1 MLNNLTKPWWWW
13 AIAFL
18 LILGIFFRFVN
29 LDNKVYWH
37 DEVYTSMRVS
47 GYGGYEVGQQVFNA
61 GIIGIEDL
69 QTYQRLS
76 PDRGFQDTLNAL
88 IEHPEHPPLYYLL
101 LRGWMQ
107 LFGSS
112 ITAVRSLSAVIS
124 LLAFPCLYWLC
135 WELFQTPFVGW
146 MAIALF
152 SVSPFHVLY
161 AQEARQ
167 YSLWTVTILLSSA
180 ALLQALR
187 LATPNSWRIYAA
199 TLVLGF
205 YTILFFP
212 VVTLSQGIYVIL
224 TETFRRS
231 QIVKAYLQALLIGV
245 LAFTPWLLLLVTNWW
260 IVSLVTSWT
269 SYPRTL
275 SALVQYWGLHL
286 NRLFI
291 DFGWNISYPD
301 NAFILSLL
309 AWLVISA
316 IYVLCRTS
324 PPRVWLFVILLSFLM
339 AIALILPDLL
349 FGGQRSVS
357 TRYFLPCYLGIQIAV
372 AYLFYHKLTHVNSWK
387 RKIWQAIALFLI
399 TLSVIS
405 CTLISQADTWWNKVV
420 GYHNHRVASAIN
432 QSPRSL
438 VITSSSYPNLG
449 NLISLSYFLNSD
461 VKFQMVIDPNI
472 PQIPSDFNNVFL
484 YYPSPTLV
492 QGIEKEYGAKIEPL
506 DANIP
511 LLKVEINE

>member
-1 MLNNLTKPWWWW
+1 MLSNLPKSWWRW

-18 LILGIFFRFVN
+18 LILGIFFRCVN

-61 GIIGIEDL
+61 GIIGVEDL

-76 PDRGFQDTLNAL
+76 PERGFQDTLNAL

-135 WELFQTPFVGW
+135 WELFGTPFVGW
-146 MAIALF
+146 MAIAFF

-187 LATPNSWRIYAA
+187 LATANSWRIYTASLA
-199 TLVLGF
+199 LGF

-212 VVTLSQGIYVIL
+212 IVAFSQGIYVIL
-224 TETFRRS
+224 TEGFRRR
-231 QIVKAYLQALLIGV
+231 QLVKAYLRSLLIGV
-245 LAFTPWLLLLVTNWW
+245 LTFSPWLLLVVTNWW

-269 SYPRTL
+269 NHPRPL
-275 SALVQYWGLHL
+275 SFLIRVWGFHL
-286 NRLFI
+286 SRIFI
-291 DFGWNISYPD
+291 DFGLGISHPYHSWLPPI
-301 NAFILSLL
+301 FLI
-309 AWLVISA
+309 LVIYA
-316 IYVLCRTS
+316 IYVLCRTG
-324 PPRVWLFVILLSFLM
+324 PLRVWLFVILSISVM

-372 AYLFYHKLTHVNSWK
+372 AYLFYHQLTHVNQLQ

-420 GYHNHRVASAIN
+420 GYDNHNVARVIN

-438 VITSSSYPNLG
+438 LIASPSYPTLG
-449 NLISLSYFLNSD
+449 NLISLSYLLD
-461 VKFQMVIDPNI
+461 RTVKIQMVIDSNS
-472 PQIPSDFNNVFL
+472 PQINPAFTSVFL
-484 YYPSPTLV
+484 FYPSSTLV
-492 QGIEKEYGAKIEPL
+492 QRIEEEYDAKLEPL
-506 DANIP
+506 DGVP